1 MQLKQLAYFVEII
14 QCRSMSRAARKLYIS
29 QPSLSQTIQ
38 NLEEELG
45 FPLLI
50 RTSQG
55 VLPTEM
61 GKRVYRDAR
70 KIVEESARMVDA
82 WKEEYRFSQ
91 TVEGTVRVVT
101 VPTSYLMVAEH
112 SVPAIESACPKI
124 RCLVMEARRFEILQ
138 YLSQHKADLGV
149 ANVIS
154 HERED
159 FMASAREQG
168 LQVITLLED
177 TFQIAISSK
186 NPLAWQEKVLL
197 EDLKRVSLVVYSGHD
212 ALGAPYYA
220 KYFTPA
226 DTLYVNSN
234 EKMIRMITANQA
246 VAALPI
252 RVTCHCQPPEIR
264 ERIRFLEVEEICL
277 PVTHYL
283 AYRTEEPL
291 PPEVVRAKE
300 MICAAYCELTEES
313 Q

>member
-14 QCRSMSRAARKLYIS
+14 QCQSMSQAARKLYIS

-38 NLEEELG
+38 HLEEELG

-55 VLPTEM
+55 VAPTEM

-70 KIVEESARMVDA
+70 KIVEESVRMMDA

-101 VPTSYLMVAEH
+101 VPTAYPMVAEH

-124 RCLVMEARRFEILQ
+124 RCRVMEARRFEILQ

-149 ANVIS
+149 ANVVS

-159 FMASAREQG
+159 FMTSAREQG
-168 LQVITLLED
+168 LRVVPLLED

-186 NPLAWQEKVLL
+186 NPLARQEHVST
-197 EDLKRVSLVVYSGHD
+197 EDLRGLSLVLYSGQD
-212 ALGAPYYA
+212 AIGTPYYA
-220 KYFTPA
+220 KYFNPA
-226 DTLYVNSN
+226 DTLYVNSS
-234 EKMIRMITANQA
+234 EKMVRMVAGNQA
-246 VAALPI
+246 VAVFPVRI
-252 RVTCHCQPPEIR
+252 TRHCQDDNLWEQ
-264 ERIRFLEVEEICL
+264 IRFLEVEEICL
-277 PVTHYL
+277 PITHYL
-283 AYRTEEPL
+283 ACWEGEEPDQAIQK
-291 PPEVVRAKE
+291 VKDV
-300 MICAAYCELTEES
+300 ICDTYRSVSDES
-313 Q
+313 